1 MKTNRKNIR
10 SLNDSRLIKTNQLFD
25 GAILQLYVNQLENE
39 VGQIVEREIIHHQ
52 PAVVILAEIEDK
64 VVLVKQYRPAVAEEL
79 LELPAGLLD
88 YINGD
93 FESVLSAAK
102 RELEEEVQ
110 MTAHKWQQ
118 LQTFYVSPGFLDEE
132 ITLFYATKLEKVADP
147 LPRDEDEHLSVVY
160 ATREEVAE
168 MLKSGAIKDL
178 KTLFGLTLWYNHLI
192 H

>member
-1 MKTNRKNIR
+1 MKTNRKYIK
-10 SLNDSRLIKTNQLFD
+10 SLNDSRLIQANQLFD

-52 PAVVILAEIEDK
+52 PAVAILAEVEEKII
-64 VVLVKQYRPAVAEEL
+64 LVKQYRPAVAENV

-88 YINGD
+88 YINGE
-93 FESVLSAAK
+93 FESALSGAK

-118 LQTFYVSPGFLDEE
+118 LQNFYVSPGFLDEE
-132 ITLFYATKLEKVADP
+132 ITLFYATDLEEVANP

-160 ATREEVAE
+160 ATRKEVAE
-168 MLKSGAIKDL
+168 LLRSGSIKDL
-178 KTLFGLTLWYNHLI
+178 KTLYGLTLWYNHLI